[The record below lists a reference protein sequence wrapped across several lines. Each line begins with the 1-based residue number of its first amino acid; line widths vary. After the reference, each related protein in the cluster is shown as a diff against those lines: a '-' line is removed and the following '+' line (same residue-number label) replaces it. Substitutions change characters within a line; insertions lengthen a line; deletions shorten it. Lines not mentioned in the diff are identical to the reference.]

1 MSTDYYLLVLQTERT
16 YNNAYVRSNNYVQ
29 AKSEEEARDTYL
41 IQGMTSALYEKEID
55 RSIIDVSELVNK
67 NGEPYD

>member
-1 MSTDYYLLVLQTERT
+1 MPMYEVITEESKTKRYYVK
-16 YNNAYVRSNNYVQ
+16 
-29 AKSEEEARDTYL
+29 AKSEEEARDIYL

>member
-1 MSTDYYLLVLQTERT
+1 MPMYEVITEESKTKR
-16 YNNAYVRSNNYVQ
+16 YYVQ

>member
-1 MSTDYYLLVLQTERT
+1 MPMYEVITEESKTKT
-16 YNNAYVRSNNYVQ
+16 YYVQ

>member
-1 MSTDYYLLVLQTERT
+1 MPMYEVITEESKTKR
-16 YNNAYVRSNNYVQ
+16 YYVQ
-29 AKSEEEARDTYL
+29 AKTEEEARDLYL
-41 IQGMTSALYEKEID
+41 VQGMTSALYEKEID

>member
-1 MSTDYYLLVLQTERT
+1 MPMYEVITEESKTKR
-16 YNNAYVRSNNYVQ
+16 YYVQ

-41 IQGMTSALYEKEID
+41 IQGMTSDLYEKEID

>member
-1 MSTDYYLLVLQTERT
+1 MPMYEVITEESKTKR
-16 YNNAYVRSNNYVQ
+16 YYVQ

-41 IQGMTSALYEKEID
+41 IQGMTSALYEKGID
-55 RSIIDVSELVNK
+55 RSIIYVSELVNK